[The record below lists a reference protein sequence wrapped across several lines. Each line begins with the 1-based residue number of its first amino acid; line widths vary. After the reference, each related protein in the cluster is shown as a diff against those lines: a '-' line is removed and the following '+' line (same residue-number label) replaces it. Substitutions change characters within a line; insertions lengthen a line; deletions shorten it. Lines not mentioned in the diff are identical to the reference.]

1 MAPSA
6 YPNSRPQS
14 PHWESVGVGRREQ
27 EESKLLR
34 RQQLPF
40 ISICKGLGEL
50 QMEAAQAGS
59 LLGLK
64 IELVAPSRPRRRSG
78 WKGENAQPEVEE
90 ADRVLEGASRSAGPR
105 RAASAREGQG
115 QVARRA
121 RKLGTSWGPFKV

>member
-1 MAPSA
+1 MIPSA
-6 YPNSRPQS
+6 YPNSRPQF

-40 ISICKGLGEL
+40 ISICKGLREL

-64 IELVAPSRPRRRSG
+64 IELGSTFPPR
-78 WKGENAQPEVEE
+78 AQERVE
-90 ADRVLEGASRSAGPR
+90 G
-105 RAASAREGQG
+105 
-115 QVARRA
+115 
-121 RKLGTSWGPFKV
+121 